1 MKYSVLCSTNACLH
15 FEIIEETNEERKKT
29 NKERNHGNV
38 VDSLRPLLGKNSGRT
53 VVHPF

>member
-38 VDSLRPLLGKNSGRT
+38 VDSLRPLLGKNSGKT
-53 VVHPF
+53 VDPF